1 MTSRTTLLTTRTPL
15 SRHAAFV
22 LSQKPLHSRAR
33 HASAAPLI
41 LEKSTQ
47 TPAPA
52 PLSALPTPVLLRSLL
67 VSAISSKPYLLS
79 PSLSVLSF
87 LTKPHRGFLF
97 SVDRNPVLHSFLK
110 SVFYKQFCAGE
121 TPAETKETMRHLR
134 FMGFRGTILT
144 YAKETVFDHRTNAV
158 HGLGIEADDK
168 SKLGPC
174 SNIEAWRKGVLETV
188 DLLGDGDQLAL
199 KQQMM
204 DALYEVSSRCQERG
218 IRLLLDAE
226 SQKFQWGIFRTGI
239 ELMRRYNSDGGRAT
253 IYNTYQAYLK
263 STPDTLSKHLDL
275 ANAEGF
281 TLGLKLVRGA
291 YIGSDERS
299 LIHDTKQDTDAAY
312 DGIAQGALRRRIGQH
327 GAPGGKPFPSLE
339 LFLASHNRRSVV
351 AAHEM
356 HRQRTRDG
364 LPTVTVGFAQ
374 LQGMSDEVSF
384 SLLQLGDKGRG
395 EPSPQVWKCSTWGTM
410 GECVAYL
417 LRRAVEN
424 RDAVSRTVDEY
435 AALKAELGRRMRA
448 RMFRSR
454 TTKYQAIDMADLVD
468 VTLCILGCGNLGI
481 PILKALFDASNSE
494 GYSLPIAKFIACV
507 RSEKSE
513 KALRDRFPNAG
524 DKLRVSR
531 GDNIGALK
539 ESFVVILGVDPS
551 EVEAVLSE
559 PGTAEALEGKILIS
573 VAAGWSRGKIESTLY
588 GSKTTSENTEGRAW
602 VVRTLPNI
610 AAMVSQSLTAI
621 ETSHP
626 PVPWPYLALT
636 EAIFEKIGAVVK
648 IPPKLMNATTAVGGS
663 TPAFFAVICD
673 AMIDAAVA
681 VGVPRDLAQT
691 MIFQSML
698 GTATLMKDGLH
709 PALLKDQGTSPEGCT
724 MGGLMVLEEAA
735 VRGHVGRAVRE
746 AVTVARLMG
755 NTPHVN
761 DTRRS

>member
-1 MTSRTTLLTTRTPL
+1 MSSRTTLLTTRTPL

-22 LSQKPLHSRAR
+22 LTQKPIISRER

-87 LTKPHRGFLF
+87 FTKPHRGFLF

-121 TPAETKETMRHLR
+121 TAAETKETMRHLR

-199 KQQMM
+199 KLTGAGPRATAAFAADELPLQQMM

-226 SQKFQWGIFRTGI
+226 SQKFQWGIFRTGL
-239 ELMRRYNSDGGRAT
+239 ELMRRYNSNGGRAT

-312 DGIAQGALRRRIGQH
+312 DGIAQGALRQRIGQH

-364 LPTVTVGFAQ
+364 LPTVPIGFAQ

-417 LRRAVEN
+417 LRRAIEN

-435 AALKAELGRRMRA
+435 AALKAELGRRLRA
-448 RMFRSR
+448 RVFRSR
-454 TTKYQAIDMADLVD
+454 TVR
-468 VTLCILGCGNLGI
+468 NLGI
-481 PILKALFDASNSE
+481 PILKALFDASNGE
-494 GYSLPIAKFIACV
+494 GYSLPITKFIACV

-513 KALRDRFPNAG
+513 KALKDRFPNAG

-539 ESFVVILGVDPS
+539 ESFVVILGVDPGD
-551 EVEAVLSE
+551 VEAVLSQ
-559 PGTAEALEGKILIS
+559 PGTAEALEGKLLIS
-573 VAAGWSRGKIESTLY
+573 VAAGWTRGKIESTLY
-588 GSKTTSENTEGRAW
+588 GSETTSENTEGRAW

-621 ETSHP
+621 EISDP
-626 PVPWPYLALT
+626 PVSWPYLALT
-636 EAIFEKIGAVVK
+636 EAIFEKIGTAVR

-755 NTPHVN
+755 NTPHLN